1 MSTLLKFIL
10 ALLLAA
16 GGLVIAV
23 LAGWN
28 YLNSS
33 PGASPGTSEAQAVL
47 YEVREGA
54 VVSSIAKELEETDVI
69 RSSYFF
75 IILSKLHDTQDKM
88 KSGFYRIEAG
98 MTSSEI
104 HDMFVEGTQKLV
116 RVTIPE
122 GLTARKTGARFEESN
137 ICSQSDFLKAVHSVQ
152 ITEEYGVHAENLE
165 GYLYPDTYMFQQ
177 KYPADKVVRHMVDT
191 FFEELGEIEPGYG
204 ELSPDELHEK
214 VVMASII
221 EREYRDPEEV
231 GRIASVFYNRLEMN
245 MRLQSCA
252 TVVYALTEEKGREHP
267 GSLTYDD
274 LEVESE
280 FNTYRNWGLPPGPI
294 ANPGKFALD
303 GAFHPADTDFLYFLL
318 MDPNAGK
325 HVFSR
330 TLKDHNTAYRLYIKK

>member
-1 MSTLLKFIL
+1 MGKLLKFLI
-10 ALLLAA
+10 ALLLVA

-33 PGASPGTSEAQAVL
+33 PGIAEEQTVL

-54 VVSSIAKELEETDVI
+54 TVSSIAQELEKGEII
-69 RSSYFF
+69 RSSHFF
-75 IILSKLHDTQDKM
+75 ILLSKLYNTQDKV
-88 KSGFYRIEAG
+88 KSGFYRIEPG
-98 MTSSEI
+98 TTSSEV
-104 HDMFVEGTQKLV
+104 HDMFVEGSQKLV

-122 GLTARKTGARFEESN
+122 GLTARKTGARFEKSN
-137 ICSQSDFLKAVHSVQ
+137 ICSQDDFLKAVHSAQ
-152 ITEEYGVHAENLE
+152 IIEEYSVPSDTLE
-165 GYLYPDTYMFQQ
+165 GYLFPDTYMFQQ
-177 KYPADKVVRHMVDT
+177 KYPAEKVVRHMVDT
-191 FFEELGEIEPGYG
+191 FFMELGEIEPDYEDFTPA
-204 ELSPDELHEK
+204 ELQEK

-267 GSLTYDD
+267 SSLTYDD
-274 LEVESE
+274 LEVESD
-280 FNTYRNWGLPPGPI
+280 FNTYRNWGMPPGPI
-294 ANPGKFALD
+294 SNPGKFALA
-303 GAFHPADTDFLYFLL
+303 GAMHPADTDFLYFLL
-318 MDPNAGK
+318 KDPNAGK
-325 HVFSR
+325 HVFSQ